1 MINSDLV
8 IEQRKYQ
15 KQKVLLISSCVIIGL
30 SVILAHL
37 MNAQTAHDMV
47 CVKSTSIVK
56 ARLVKKEIYKVM
68 TEQVCWFQVLV

>member
-1 MINSDLV
+1 
-8 IEQRKYQ
+8 
-15 KQKVLLISSCVIIGL
+15 
-30 SVILAHL
+30 

-68 TEQVCWFQVLV
+68 TEQVCWFQVLVWGLQKHLCQLFLSHYKQDFYKTF

>member
-30 SVILAHL
+30 SVILTHL
-37 MNAQTAHDMV
+37 MNVQTAHDMV
-47 CVKSTSIVK
+47 CVKT
-56 ARLVKKEIYKVM
+56 KEIRQLSK
-68 TEQVCWFQVLV
+68 QVW